1 MALNAGK
8 EIYIIKKGLWM
19 IPNPQQKLE
28 QFFSQFKRF
37 HYKRNEVIIRPDD
50 IPSGVFYLKKGY
62 VKLYTLSESGQEL
75 ILIIFKPGNFFPM
88 IWTFEDVIPTQ
99 YCETMTSVELYRTS
113 KEKFKEFVQENPE
126 VLWDVTGKIL
136 IRLLGLL
143 ERMEYM
149 VFGNAHQKVASILAI
164 CAERFGV
171 KKGREVI
178 VKVPL
183 THRDIASLIGL
194 TRETTSIELKKLQQ
208 LKIISKKEGLF
219 SVTNIEKLKSEA
231 MW

>member
-1 MALNAGK
+1 MQK
-8 EIYIIKKGLWM
+8 D
-19 IPNPQQKLE
+19 PQQKLE

-37 HYKRNEVIIRPDD
+37 YYKRNEVIIRPDD
-50 IPSGVFYLKKGY
+50 VPSGVFYLSRGY

-75 ILIIFKPGNFFPM
+75 SLIIFKPGDFFPM
-88 IWTFEDVIPTQ
+88 IWTFKDVIPSQ

>member
-19 IPNPQQKLE
+19 IPKPQQKLE

-113 KEKFKEFVQENPE
+113 KDKFKEFVQENPE

-149 VFGNAHQKVASILAI
+149 VFGNAYQKVASILEI
-164 CAERFGV
+164 CSERFGV

-178 VKVPL
+178 IKVPL
-183 THRDIASLIGL
+183 THRDIANLIGL
-194 TRETTSIELKKLQQ
+194 TRETVSIEIKKLEEKGI
-208 LKIISKKEGLF
+208 LERSGKFYVIKNPMALRPKVF
-219 SVTNIEKLKSEA
+219 S
-231 MW
+231 

>member
-1 MALNAGK
+1 MQK
-8 EIYIIKKGLWM
+8 D
-19 IPNPQQKLE
+19 PQQKLE

-37 HYKRNEVIIRPDD
+37 YYKRNEVIIRPDD
-50 IPSGVFYLKKGY
+50 VPSGVFYLSRGY

-75 ILIIFKPGNFFPM
+75 SLIIFKPGDFFPM
-88 IWTFEDVIPTQ
+88 IWTFKDVIPCQ